1 MVSNSNLLN
10 LYEFL
15 PLPIHFNFA
24 TNISIT
30 PDIGPTN
37 LITIGHPQSF
47 QTISS
52 TDLHACLHLG
62 DTLFCKGR
70 KVMETSLK
78 RSCLSAF
85 YMANSQSIQTHCRF
99 KIGEARKKIFKLSE
113 NTWAVFSVGTISTNK
128 VCPAANEVTKMQIQ
142 SGDTIWIKPDV
153 NCAPWIMSFPP
164 TNPKP
169 LRLRSRIWTGL
180 ARLQIYSTTGTRRP
194 FTRLYKDSIPGTMA
208 NSMPPFF
215 WSNSRHWIRI
225 GHSPHLQP

>member
-1 MVSNSNLLN
+1 VKFASDLFQIEVSHLYTPATNEFRLILHILMVSNSNLLN

-47 QTISS
+47 QTVSS
-52 TDLHACLHLG
+52 TDLHAFLHLG

-78 RSCLSAF
+78 RLCLSAF

-128 VCPAANEVTKMQIQ
+128 VCLAANEVTKMQIQ
-142 SGDTIWIKPDV
+142 SGDTIRIKPR
-153 NCAPWIMSFPP
+153 C
-164 TNPKP
+164 
-169 LRLRSRIWTGL
+169 
-180 ARLQIYSTTGTRRP
+180 
-194 FTRLYKDSIPGTMA
+194 
-208 NSMPPFF
+208 
-215 WSNSRHWIRI
+215 
-225 GHSPHLQP
+225 